1 MKKLLF
7 ALCILICGMA
17 HAQSA
22 GPTNLTGT
30 QCLSLNVFTATNLV
44 ITITGSFNGILQPQI
59 FTNSA
64 QPTTVIPLGS
74 TTSQPNISQSGI
86 YTTSVSAPNNF
97 QVCAQNI
104 SGTATVTFS
113 TPQYFTTATGTIT
126 GNQCVSLNIY
136 IPGLANV
143 VVTGSWAGALQPFVY
158 LGPPQPGTVSLIGV
172 SAPQATIIGD
182 GTYTTYITTP
192 NVWQICGISV
202 SGTATV
208 VMTSAGPAAPASG
221 LTLETNGVLNGS
233 QTLLNLIGS
242 GATTITQDGAGNVTV
257 SSTGGGAGNPASPF
271 GSLQGNN
278 AGSFGGIPLTTA
290 NFSTGQTRI
299 TNFSN
304 VLYAPDPSIVTTG
317 GFNWQQSPSG
327 TLTGGSAATVTLTPC
342 PLGINGLDYWNT
354 FLISDY
360 TTAAFANGSAS
371 ITATNSYFAGESVRF
386 LTTGTLPFNFSTT
399 AIYYV
404 LSAGLSGSTFQVAA
418 IPFGTAIVAGSAG
431 SGTQTAIDWET
442 PQITFGGTCASGASS
457 GTVLFTPIYS
467 HAAGYTIG
475 TATAGIYETLA
486 NAAQPQTGG
495 STFSTNYRIVL
506 GPAGNPNNNGQ
517 TGPTVYPIFGTLRVG
532 FYNLTIDEYG
542 SVLQCWTRNYCTDYN
557 RLSGSQNKL
566 NLLGPTMVSMQ
577 NLNGWPIASTQCSG
591 GVVTINTTV
600 PHAIQVGDIVDVLRT
615 DNAFYWGGSAT
626 WGFAYDGRTVSAVT
640 STSVSYPINGSCP
653 AGTSLANTPGYIN
666 VINAPIMS
674 TQNGMHV
681 ADFQGFLAGAAYMGT
696 QGHWNEGPT
705 LLNDQDFVLD
715 RSTDILLTSGQVT
728 PSTCSSTYPYCGFK
742 IYAPG
747 PGSRNSSIPHL
758 YNLDFNVACTGN
770 GIANFAG
777 NTMDVTGAN
786 LQSVNQVAVVSG
798 NPLSGFGPT
807 TLLNVYAEAGG
818 CTNPDVGLIANAGII
833 NYGTPITIIGGEGP
847 GGGLITLA
855 TGGSTVYAYYIQ
867 AVDSVA
873 GVSAPLLFG
882 EAAPSGSTVNVQ
894 FPRMQ
899 PLPGDTITY
908 NVIRTT
914 DLHNAPTT
922 SACIGGSTN
931 VCGSVTTGMAQC
943 SGLWCSFTDTV
954 TSATSAITITSP
966 APFLPSATFWPA
978 GWVMEGNGVAYAVGI
993 TNQGCAEATLS
1004 FSGNSSPACF
1014 SANDPNSGSLT
1025 SWGSSVQG
1033 ARTALMLEDINQIL
1047 PPIRGRL
1054 NFLYPTTTYKY
1065 PQSII
1070 TLADSS
1076 PDVTQA
1082 NIGHRPSASASDT
1095 AIDLDCLNY
1104 VTLQCLGFRSPVSIS
1119 QYINAVPNAV
1129 GVGNSTNWLHQ
1140 LTASL
1145 ETSRVSNLFTQ
1156 SVTVLG
1162 PCIGFLFCGPFSPT
1176 NQVSD
1181 TFVRANSGT
1190 LGANWTCSS
1199 NGTWGITS
1207 NTATPLTLT
1216 SGTVLNC
1223 AYTATSFTNDQVSQ
1237 VTFIA
1242 PSTDG
1247 IGATCRTASGAST
1260 GYTLLLDGLGDSRI
1274 LKSVAGVAS
1283 NLATGGPAFA
1293 IGDVATIACVGTTI
1307 TAYKNG
1313 TQILSATDS
1322 AITSGS
1328 PGMTYFNNPAAG
1340 SGALSNF
1347 IGGNASWNSSQGLSI
1362 QSNPIPGQEGSPTL
1376 NTAVC
1381 WKTAGTTP
1389 TLGYC
1394 STALSGTPP
1403 VCTCN

>member
-1 MKKLLF
+1 VDAIERGQSSVRQRSDFIFFLLVV
-7 ALCILICGMA
+7 AVVLCLASAARC
-17 HAQSA
+17 QS
-22 GPTNLTGT
+22 PYVNLTGVVQGPNGLPAANQIISLTPT
-30 QCLSLNVFTATNLV
+30 QQFFVPGSGSNCDGYTLQ
-44 ITITGSFNGILQPQI
+44 ITGITLFCGDTVNFN
-59 FTNSA
+59 N
-64 QPTTVIPLGS
+64 TT
-74 TTSQPNISQSGI
+74 
-86 YTTSVSAPNNF
+86 
-97 QVCAQNI
+97 
-104 SGTATVTFS
+104 
-113 TPQYFTTATGTIT
+113 
-126 GNQCVSLNIY
+126 
-136 IPGLANV
+136 
-143 VVTGSWAGALQPFVY
+143 
-158 LGPPQPGTVSLIGV
+158 
-172 SAPQATIIGD
+172 
-182 GTYTTYITTP
+182 
-192 NVWQICGISV
+192 
-202 SGTATV
+202 
-208 VMTSAGPAAPASG
+208 PAAPVNG
-221 LTLETNGVLNGS
+221 LNIQWQTLNIPGIPGTDEVSAAIVGDANPNHCLNGTGAWADCGVGVVGPITPGDCAYWAS
-233 QTLLNLIGS
+233 TTAVGDIGAPCGS
-242 GATTITQDGAGNVTV
+242 G
-257 SSTGGGAGNPASPF
+257 GGGGTPGTPV
-271 GSLQGNN
+271 GSLQGYNPTP
-278 AGSFGGIPLTTA
+278 SPHFGGIPNTSV
-290 NFSTGQTRI
+290 NFTTGQTRVA
-299 TNFSN
+299 NFSN
-304 VLYAPDPSIVTTG
+304 VLYAPDPSVVTAG

-327 TLTGGSAATVTLTPC
+327 TLTAGTPATVTLTPC
-342 PLGINGLDYWNT
+342 PLGVNGLDYWNT

-360 TTAAFANGSAS
+360 TTATFTNGSAS
-371 ITATNSYFAGESVRF
+371 IAATNSYFAGEMVRF
-386 LTTGTLPFNFSTT
+386 TGSVPTNFSTT

-404 LSAGLSGSTFQVAA
+404 LSTGLSGSTFQLAA
-418 IPFGTAIVAGSAG
+418 IPGGTAILAGGNGSA
-431 SGTQTAIDWET
+431 TAIDWET
-442 PQITFGGTCASGASS
+442 PQITYGGTCASGASS

-467 HAAGYTIG
+467 HAAGYSIG
-475 TATAGIYETLA
+475 TGTAGIYETLA
-486 NAAQPQTGG
+486 ANAQPQTGG

-517 TGPTVYPIFGTLRVG
+517 TGPTVYQIFGTLRAG
-532 FYNLTIDEYG
+532 FYNLTIDAYG
-542 SVLQCWTRNYCTDYN
+542 SVLQCWTRNYCIDYN
-557 RLSGSQNKL
+557 RLSGSQNKF
-566 NLLGPTMVSMQ
+566 NILGPTMVSMQ

-600 PHAIQVGDIVDVLRT
+600 PHAIQIGDITDVLRT

-626 WGFAYDGRTVSAVT
+626 WGLNYDGHTVTSVT
-640 STSVSYPINGSCP
+640 STSYSYPINGSCP
-653 AGTSLANTPGYIN
+653 AGTSLANTPGYTN

-674 TQNGMHV
+674 TQNGMHI
-681 ADFQGFLAGAAYMGT
+681 ADFQGFLAGAAYIGT
-696 QGHWNEGPT
+696 QGHWNEGPVG
-705 LLNDQDFVLD
+705 LNDQDFTVD
-715 RSTDILLTSGQVT
+715 RSTDILLVSGQVT
-728 PSTCSSTYPYCGFK
+728 PSTCSTTYPYCGFK
-742 IYAPG
+742 MYFPG

-770 GIANFAG
+770 GIGNFAG

-786 LQSVNQVAVVSG
+786 LQSVSQVAIVSG

-818 CTNPDVGLIANAGII
+818 CTNPDVGLIADAGII
-833 NYGTPITIIGGEGP
+833 NYGTPITVIGGEGP

-899 PLPGDTITY
+899 PLPGNTITY
-908 NVIRTT
+908 NIIRTT

-922 SACIGGSTN
+922 SACTGGSTSA
-931 VCGSVTTGMAQC
+931 CGSVTTGMAQC
-943 SGLWCSFTDTV
+943 SGLWCSFTDSV
-954 TSATSAITITSP
+954 ASNTSAITVTSP

-978 GWVMEGNGVAYAVGI
+978 SWVMEGNGVAYVVGI

-1004 FSGNSSPACF
+1004 FGGLSSPACF
-1014 SANDPNSGSLT
+1014 SANDPNAGSLT
-1025 SWGSSVQG
+1025 SWGSSLQG
-1033 ARTALMLEDINQIL
+1033 GRTALILDDITQIT
-1047 PPIRGRL
+1047 PPVRGRL
-1054 NFLYPTTTYKY
+1054 NFNYTTTTYKY
-1065 PQSII
+1065 PQSVI
-1070 TLADSS
+1070 TLADAS
-1076 PDVTQA
+1076 PDVTLA
-1082 NIGHRPSASASDT
+1082 NIGHRPSMSASDT
-1095 AIDLDCLNY
+1095 WIGFDCLNY
-1104 VTLQCLGFRSPVSIS
+1104 VTLQCLGLGSPVSIS
-1119 QYINAVPNAV
+1119 SYIGAVPNAA
-1129 GVGNSTNWLHQ
+1129 GVGGSSNWTHQ

-1145 ETSRVSNLFTQ
+1145 ETSRVPNLITQ
-1156 SVTVLG
+1156 GLTVLG
-1162 PCIGFLFCGPFSPT
+1162 SCTGFLFCGPFSPT

-1190 LGANWTCSS
+1190 LGVNWTCSS

-1237 VTFIA
+1237 VTFSA

-1347 IGGNASWNSSQGLSI
+1347 IGGNASWNSVQGLSI

-1381 WKTAGTTP
+1381 WKTTGVTP

-1394 STALSGTPP
+1394 STALSGSPP
-1403 VCTCN
+1403 TCTCN